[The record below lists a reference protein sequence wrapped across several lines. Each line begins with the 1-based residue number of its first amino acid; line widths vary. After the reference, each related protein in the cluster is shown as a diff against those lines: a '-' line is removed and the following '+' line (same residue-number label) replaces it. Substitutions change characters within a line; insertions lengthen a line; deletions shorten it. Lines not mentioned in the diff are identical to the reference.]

1 MGPVPF
7 LTLPLSYRGMIYC
20 CSMSLCIV
28 PKKPYFANGILVSMR
43 HAFILLGILSA
54 IVYIGAYIAFMQ
66 HSQESDIETSLYQN
80 NSSYN

>member
-1 MGPVPF
+1 
-7 LTLPLSYRGMIYC
+7 
-20 CSMSLCIV
+20 
-28 PKKPYFANGILVSMR
+28 MR